1 MPIYSY
7 TAISS
12 IGEKVTGA
20 ENVENEREL
29 AQKLREQG
37 LILTS
42 MREGAKKKRA
52 IFRFEML
59 AGFGGVSLTDKLM
72 FTRNLQV
79 MVSAGVPLPKTFEIL
94 EKQARGKKFQRVLGD
109 IREKIVRGEELSE
122 GIADHPEAFPDL
134 FVNMINVGEESGT
147 LQEVLGQLTIQLE
160 QEHNLRSKV
169 KGAMIYPGVIVSVM
183 VGVGTLMMILVVPQL
198 SSTFKDLGIELP
210 PTTRAVIA
218 ISDFLVTRWYI
229 AFPALFAFIFCFF
242 AWLRT
247 RMGKHAMS
255 LAVLRMPV
263 LSGIVRKVNA
273 ALMTRTLSSLIGSGV
288 PIVRALE
295 ITATVVTNVKFRK
308 SLEYAASKVKK
319 GAKVS
324 EALKPYEN
332 LYPLVV
338 LQMLEVGEET
348 GETDVVLRKLA
359 EFFEEEVAQITKNL
373 TAIIEPALMVFIG
386 IAVGFF
392 AISMIQPMYSMLG
405 SIK

>member
-134 FVNMINVGEESGT
+134 FVNMIKVGEESGT

-160 QEHNLRSKV
+160 Q
-169 KGAMIYPGVIVSVM
+169 
-183 VGVGTLMMILVVPQL
+183 
-198 SSTFKDLGIELP
+198 
-210 PTTRAVIA
+210 
-218 ISDFLVTRWYI
+218 
-229 AFPALFAFIFCFF
+229 
-242 AWLRT
+242 
-247 RMGKHAMS
+247 
-255 LAVLRMPV
+255 
-263 LSGIVRKVNA
+263 
-273 ALMTRTLSSLIGSGV
+273 
-288 PIVRALE
+288 
-295 ITATVVTNVKFRK
+295 
-308 SLEYAASKVKK
+308 
-319 GAKVS
+319 
-324 EALKPYEN
+324 
-332 LYPLVV
+332 
-338 LQMLEVGEET
+338 
-348 GETDVVLRKLA
+348 
-359 EFFEEEVAQITKNL
+359 
-373 TAIIEPALMVFIG
+373 
-386 IAVGFF
+386 
-392 AISMIQPMYSMLG
+392 
-405 SIK
+405 

>member
-1 MPIYSY
+1 
-7 TAISS
+7 
-12 IGEKVTGA
+12 
-20 ENVENEREL
+20 
-29 AQKLREQG
+29 
-37 LILTS
+37 
-42 MREGAKKKRA
+42 
-52 IFRFEML
+52 
-59 AGFGGVSLTDKLM
+59 
-72 FTRNLQV
+72 
-79 MVSAGVPLPKTFEIL
+79 
-94 EKQARGKKFQRVLGD
+94 
-109 IREKIVRGEELSE
+109 
-122 GIADHPEAFPDL
+122 
-134 FVNMINVGEESGT
+134 MIKVGEESGT

-169 KGAMIYPGVIVSVM
+169 KGAMIYLGVIVSVM